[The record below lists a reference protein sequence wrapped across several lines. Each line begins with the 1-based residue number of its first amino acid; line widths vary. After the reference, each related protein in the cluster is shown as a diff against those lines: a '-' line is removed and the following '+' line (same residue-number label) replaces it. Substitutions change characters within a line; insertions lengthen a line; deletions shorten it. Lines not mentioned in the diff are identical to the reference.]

1 MKIAIVGTGIA
12 GNTVAWKLARKHDIT
27 VFEADSRIGGHTH
40 TVDVD
45 IAGHR
50 YAIDTGF
57 IVFND
62 WTYPN
67 FIALLKELGVA
78 CQDSDMGFS
87 VRDPATGLEYNG
99 SNLNRLFA
107 QRSNL
112 FRPGFHRM
120 VRDIL
125 RFNREAPGLLEAGQ
139 PDCTLSDYLQQG
151 CYSREFTEQF
161 ILPMGAAIW
170 SASLGQVRSMPAHF
184 FVRFFHN
191 HGMLSVNQ
199 RPVWK
204 VVQGGSRQYVERLV
218 AGHRQRIRLNAPV
231 VRIERREGRVWIKAQ
246 GQEAECYD
254 RVFLACHSDQA
265 LRMLSQPSRAERE
278 VLGAFAWQDN
288 EAVLHTDTRM
298 LPRRRLAWAAWNA
311 RLTPALQT
319 PVAVTYNMNILQ
331 GLQAPET
338 FLVTL
343 NTVDAIDP
351 ARIIS
356 RCNYSHPVFSAAAVA
371 AQRRHSEI
379 NGTLGTYYCGAWWR
393 NGFHEDGVA
402 SALAALRDFDMEQQD
417 AQRDLRRTA

>member
-12 GNTVAWKLARKHDIT
+12 GNTVAWKLAHKHDIT

-45 IAGHR
+45 IAGHQ

-67 FIALLKELGVA
+67 FIAMLKELGVA

-125 RFNREAPGLLEAGQ
+125 RFNREAPGLLETDQ

-151 CYSREFTEQF
+151 CYSREFTEHF

-170 SASLGQVRSMPAHF
+170 SASLGQVRSMPARF
-184 FVRFFHN
+184 FIRFFHN

-204 VVQGGSRQYVERLV
+204 VVQGGSRRYVERLV

-231 VRIERREGRVWIKAQ
+231 VRIERQEGRVRIKVQ

-298 LPRRRLAWAAWNA
+298 MPRRRLAWAAWNA
-311 RLTPALQT
+311 RLTPALQA

-343 NTVDAIDP
+343 NTAEAIDP
-351 ARIIS
+351 ARIIR

-371 AQRRHSEI
+371 AQQRHSEI

-393 NGFHEDGVA
+393 NGFHEDGVT
-402 SALAALRDFDMEQQD
+402 SALAALRDFEMERRD